1 MTVSHLDFLNF
12 AKTSLV
18 ANPSEFCSRNA
29 ASRAYYAAFHC
40 CYSMRSH
47 CPELKDDDIKGSH
60 VKLYKRFQNLSMD
73 DPGAAVLKKMAYMA
87 LMMKKIRE
95 HADYVLVKEF
105 KNADA
110 IQQISDAQKVAAN
123 WKTLQTI

>member
-18 ANPSEFCSRNA
+18 ANPTEFCSRNA

-47 CPELKDDDIKGSH
+47 CPELKDEEIKGSH
-60 VKLYKRFQNLSMD
+60 VKLYKRFQNLPMSE
-73 DPGAAVLKKMAYMA
+73 PGAALLKKMAYLA
-87 LMMKKIRE
+87 LMMKEIRE
-95 HADYVLVKEF
+95 FADYRVNKEF
-105 KNADA
+105 NNQDA
-110 IQQISDAQKVAAN
+110 LQQISDAEKVAAS